1 MRAVV
6 GKLFGAAP
14 WMGIVYLAMALVLI
28 PIALVIALREA
39 DPKERP
45 AIIKA
50 LAELMP
56 WRRR

>member
-6 GKLFGAAP
+6 GKFVGAAP
-14 WMGIVYLAMALVLI
+14 WMGLFYLVMALVLI
-28 PIALVIALREA
+28 PLTLMIALRGA
-39 DPKERP
+39 DAKQRP

>member
-1 MRAVV
+1 MRAVI
-6 GKLFGAAP
+6 GKLVGAAP
-14 WMGIVYLAMALVLI
+14 WMGIFYLAMALVLI
-28 PIALVIALREA
+28 PLALVIALRGTDA
-39 DPKERP
+39 KQRP

>member
-1 MRAVV
+1 M
-6 GKLFGAAP
+6 GLF
-14 WMGIVYLAMALVLI
+14 YLVMALVLI
-28 PIALVIALREA
+28 PIALMIALRDANPE
-39 DPKERP
+39 ERP